1 MGRAA
6 SILTRHPVVGSCG
19 FVCLD
24 AGWMTKFGS
33 ITFGRMN
40 EPITTPK
47 ESKAVDRHE
56 FDAVILI
63 WTV

>member
-1 MGRAA
+1 
-6 SILTRHPVVGSCG
+6 
-19 FVCLD
+19 
-24 AGWMTKFGS
+24 MTKFGS